1 MIDSLFSTFANPEA
15 LWLIPLFFVLSIFDI
30 YKIKLLRLPLS
41 SGQIIR
47 GSRASWRTRFE
58 FLPTLFKFIG
68 IILIIL
74 ALARPQQ
81 SNLHTQIK
89 SDGVDIL
96 LALDTSGSMRA
107 LDMKLDGKESDRLS
121 VIKSVVREFVVA
133 RQYDRMGMVVFGQ
146 EAFTQCPLTFDHDIL
161 LGYLDLLEIGMAGDG
176 TAIGSG
182 LAMSVKR
189 MLKSKAKSKV
199 IILLTDGDNN
209 AGEVSPEIAAELAK
223 KNGIKVYTIAVGS
236 GDDLVPFLVQ
246 SPFGF
251 PQRQM
256 VRLRVDEELLKSIA
270 NETGGVFFSAGSRES
285 LLGIYRNIDAL
296 EKTEITRNDFT
307 EYQELFEKFLFPG
320 MGFLV
325 LGWLMRPFLFL
336 RIL

>member
-1 MIDSLFSTFANPEA
+1 MASLFNSLANPEA
-15 LWLIPLFFVLSIFDI
+15 LWLIPLFFLLSVFDI
-30 YKIKLLRLPLS
+30 YKTRLLRLPLS
-41 SGQIIR
+41 SSQIVK
-47 GSRASWRTRFE
+47 GGKASWRTRFE
-58 FLPTLFKFIG
+58 FLPTIFKFIG
-68 IILIIL
+68 IGLIIL

-81 SNLHTQIK
+81 SNQHTQIK

-121 VIKSVVREFVVA
+121 VIKSVVHEFVVA

-209 AGEVSPEIAAELAK
+209 AGEVSPQIAAELAK

-236 GDDLVPFLVQ
+236 GDALVPFPVQ

-251 PQRQM
+251 TQRQM
-256 VRLRVDEELLKSIA
+256 VKLKVDEELLKSIA
-270 NETGGVFFSAGSRES
+270 DETGGVFFSAGSREA
-285 LLGIYRNIDAL
+285 LLGIYKNIDEL
-296 EKTEITRNDFT
+296 EKSEITRNDFT
-307 EYQELFEKFLFPG
+307 EHHELFERYLFPG
-320 MGFLV
+320 MGLLV
-325 LGWLMRPFLFL
+325 MGWLMRSLLFL
-336 RIL
+336 RIP